1 MNHLYLYVALIG
13 VVLVLFAFTRNGK
26 NASANQASAVQQQG
40 VQAMLEREVKATLD
54 EFVSEMERENAHL
67 LQTIAQLRSDSKQE
81 LQAQQ
86 ELIQTLE
93 KRVTHLEIQV
103 SEQALLL
110 DQVSFHHVT
119 AVEQAPLDEEE
130 VVVPQTQQKPAF
142 AFNEKYAKVVELSR
156 QGLTSEQI
164 ARETDIGL
172 GEIHFVLGL
181 AKQEEA

>member
-1 MNHLYLYVALIG
+1 
-13 VVLVLFAFTRNGK
+13 
-26 NASANQASAVQQQG
+26 
-40 VQAMLEREVKATLD
+40 
-54 EFVSEMERENAHL
+54 
-67 LQTIAQLRSDSKQE
+67 QLRSDSKQE

-119 AVEQAPLDEEE
+119 AVEQALLDEEE

>member
-119 AVEQAPLDEEE
+119 LEQAPRDEEE